1 MHLKHLEK
9 PVDCKEPKKQSTYQQ
24 QTRERTS
31 KMECSKIT
39 RPNLRPVRL
48 TRTLLVAH
56 SDHYLL
62 EHLVLGLEQSG
73 FSVHNAN
80 SGINCVEKLRVIKP
94 EVLLL
99 DPDLLWGGGDGVLAS
114 MVSNPALV
122 SIPVLLLV
130 TFETNMN
137 LANSMR
143 TTVSDVLSLPTSKE
157 AIADRC
163 LELADTNVRPSRGLR
178 DTDSFRSFPADY

>member
-1 MHLKHLEK
+1 M
-9 PVDCKEPKKQSTYQQ
+9 STAQI
-24 QTRERTS
+24 S
-31 KMECSKIT
+31 
-39 RPNLRPVRL
+39 RPNLRNVRSP
-48 TRTLLVAH
+48 RTLLVAH

-80 SGINCVEKLRVIKP
+80 SGINCVAKLRAIKP

-99 DPDLLWGGGDGVLAS
+99 DPHLLWGGGDGVLAS

-130 TFETNMN
+130 TFETDMN
-137 LANSMR
+137 LANSLR
-143 TTVSDVLSLPTSKE
+143 TTVSDVLSLPSSKE

-163 LELADTNVRPSRGLR
+163 LELAETNSRPSLR
-178 DTDSFRSFPADY
+178 LCEAEDFPVRKRTT